1 MTGSTSSVSAN
12 NSARESADSVR
23 AGVQPNSVETASPPI
38 LDIHDMTVAYDRR
51 PVLWNIDYTIDQPGL
66 TAIVGPNG
74 AGKSTMIRAVMGLVP
89 VVSGEVT
96 AWGRP
101 ATSQLDR
108 ISYVPQRGSVDWDF
122 PISVFETVLMGTYGE
137 LGWFRRPGRRHRE
150 LASECL
156 ERVGM
161 QDFAKRQIGR
171 LSGGQQQ
178 RVFLARALAQQAD
191 LYFMDEPMAGVDAAT
206 ERIVFDLL
214 KSLSEEG
221 KTIVVVHHDLR
232 TVAEYFD
239 NVVLLNVRVVVSG
252 PVETTFTSE
261 NLQATYGGRL
271 TVLDQ
276 MAEAVQKQ
284 KETT

>member
-1 MTGSTSSVSAN
+1 MTA
-12 NSARESADSVR
+12 A
-23 AGVQPNSVETASPPI
+23 I

-51 PVLWNIDYTIDQPGL
+51 PVLWNIDYTISEPGL

-74 AGKSTMIRAVMGLVP
+74 AGKSTMIRSVMGLVP
-89 VVSGEVT
+89 MVSGEVS
-96 AWGRP
+96 AWGQP
-101 ATSQLDR
+101 AGSQLDR

-122 PISVFETVLMGTYGE
+122 PISVFETVLMGTYGA
-137 LGWFRRPGRRHRE
+137 LGWFRRPGRRE
-150 LASECL
+150 KALAAECL

-161 QDFAKRQIGR
+161 QDFAQRQIGK

-214 KSLSEEG
+214 RSLSEEG
-221 KTIVVVHHDLR
+221 RTIVVVHHDLR

-239 NVVLLNVRVVVSG
+239 HVVLLNVRVVASG
-252 PVETTFTSE
+252 PVDTTFTSD

>member
-1 MTGSTSSVSAN
+1 MTDRDSSSA
-12 NSARESADSVR
+12 
-23 AGVQPNSVETASPPI
+23 I

-51 PVLWNIDYTIDQPGL
+51 PVLWNIDLTLSKPGL

-74 AGKSTMIRAVMGLVP
+74 AGKSTMIRSVMGLVP
-89 VVSGEVT
+89 MVSGRVT
-96 AWGRP
+96 AWGEDVQD
-101 ATSQLDR
+101 QLHR
-108 ISYVPQRGSVDWDF
+108 IGYVPQRGSVDWDF
-122 PISVFETVLMGTYGE
+122 PISVFETVLMGTYGS
-137 LGWFRRPGRRHRE
+137 LGWFRRPGKKQRE
-150 LASECL
+150 LTMQCL

-161 QDFAKRQIGR
+161 QDFARRQIGQ

-178 RVFLARALAQQAD
+178 RVFLARALAQEAD

-214 KSLSEEG
+214 KSLSDEG
-221 KTIVVVHHDLR
+221 RTIVVVHHDLR
-232 TVAEYFD
+232 TVVEYFD
-239 NVVLLNVRVVVSG
+239 SVVLLNVRIVTSG

-271 TVLDQ
+271 TVLDT

-284 KETT
+284 KESS

>member
-1 MTGSTSSVSAN
+1 MTT
-12 NSARESADSVR
+12 EDD
-23 AGVQPNSVETASPPI
+23 PNGI

-51 PVLWNIDYTIDQPGL
+51 PVLWNIDLTLNKPGL

-89 VVSGEVT
+89 MVSGQVS
-96 AWGRP
+96 AWGKP
-101 ATSQLDR
+101 VDQQLLR
-108 ISYVPQRGSVDWDF
+108 IGYVPQRGSVDWDF
-122 PISVFETVLMGTYGE
+122 PISVFETVLMGTFGS
-137 LGWFRRPGRRHRE
+137 LGWFRRPGRKQRD
-150 LASECL
+150 LAMQCL

-161 QDFAKRQIGR
+161 QDFAKRQIGQ

-178 RVFLARALAQQAD
+178 RVFLARALAQEAE

-221 KTIVVVHHDLR
+221 RTIVVVHHDLR
-232 TVAEYFD
+232 TVVEYFD
-239 NVVLLNVRVVVSG
+239 NVVLLNVRIVNSG
-252 PVETTFTSE
+252 PVDTTFTSE

-271 TVLDQ
+271 TVLDT

-284 KETT
+284 KETI

>member
-1 MTGSTSSVSAN
+1 MTTEDN
-12 NSARESADSVR
+12 
-23 AGVQPNSVETASPPI
+23 PNAI

-51 PVLWNIDYTIDQPGL
+51 PVLWNIDLTLNEPGL

-89 VVSGEVT
+89 MVSGQVT
-96 AWGRP
+96 AWGKP
-101 ATSQLDR
+101 VNEQLLR
-108 ISYVPQRGSVDWDF
+108 IGYVPQRGSVDWDF
-122 PISVFETVLMGTYGE
+122 PISVFETVLMGTFGS
-137 LGWFRRPGRRHRE
+137 LGWFRRPGRKHRE
-150 LASECL
+150 LAMQCL

-161 QDFAKRQIGR
+161 QDFAKRQIGQ

-178 RVFLARALAQQAD
+178 RVFLARALAQEAE

-214 KSLSEEG
+214 KTLSEEG
-221 KTIVVVHHDLR
+221 RTIVVVHHDLR
-232 TVAEYFD
+232 TVVEYFD
-239 NVVLLNVRVVVSG
+239 NVVLLNVRIVNSG
-252 PVETTFTSE
+252 PVDTTFTSE

-271 TVLDQ
+271 TVLDT

-284 KETT
+284 KETI

>member
-1 MTGSTSSVSAN
+1 MTTEDN
-12 NSARESADSVR
+12 
-23 AGVQPNSVETASPPI
+23 PNAI

-51 PVLWNIDYTIDQPGL
+51 PVLWNIDLTLNEPGL

-89 VVSGEVT
+89 MVSGQVT
-96 AWGRP
+96 AWGKP
-101 ATSQLDR
+101 VNEQLLR
-108 ISYVPQRGSVDWDF
+108 IGYVPQRGSVDWDF
-122 PISVFETVLMGTYGE
+122 PISVFETVLMGTFGS
-137 LGWFRRPGRRHRE
+137 LGWFRRPGRKHRE
-150 LASECL
+150 LAMQCL

-161 QDFAKRQIGR
+161 QDFCKRQIGQ

-178 RVFLARALAQQAD
+178 RVFLARALAQEAE

-221 KTIVVVHHDLR
+221 RTIVVVHHDLR
-232 TVAEYFD
+232 TVVEYFD
-239 NVVLLNVRVVVSG
+239 NVVLLNVRIVNSG
-252 PVETTFTSE
+252 PVDTTFTSE

-271 TVLDQ
+271 TVLDT

-284 KETT
+284 KETI